1 MEKQP
6 NGSQPWLAHWCH
18 LKSITI
24 LGPQCFDMIGLGY
37 VAATEGVAGVRNF
50 LGDSN
55 MQPGLRTLLGV
66 VQHVLLTIRLT
77 KGWREA
83 DLTEITIAPVI
94 KELLWAES
102 IISNPHHIILP

>member
-1 MEKQP
+1 
-6 NGSQPWLAHWCH
+6 
-18 LKSITI
+18 
-24 LGPQCFDMIGLGY
+24 MIGLGY

-50 LGDSN
+50 LGGSN